1 MNSMY
6 SLSSMFL
13 HMCNLLY
20 DFVVI
25 FIVLVCLLRLLA
37 RRVGRIGSLA
47 NFDSLL
53 PDRDLTRKLHNK
65 LYNMRNNN
73 NNVLKIVRKVHQL
86 YTSCTVQ
93 LVVGG
98 PVTGELLY
106 LSLWL
111 SI

>member
-1 MNSMY
+1 MY

-20 DFVVI
+20 DFFVI

-37 RRVGRIGSLA
+37 RRVGPIGSPA